1 MIGRLD
7 KIQQYFNATALQEG
21 IGTYALDLVL
31 TVVLAYILG
40 LVYTKFGKSIS
51 NRKSFSNNFVLL
63 ALTTMTIITVVKSS
77 LALSLG
83 LVGALSIV
91 RFRAAIKDPE
101 ELTFLFAVISVG
113 LGIGAG
119 QRYIVLV
126 SFLAFVCVVMIMNLI
141 KKVPVQGNFFI
152 TLSFSDQN
160 DVQVE
165 KVLKILNQYAS
176 QVSFKR
182 LEETVDGSNFVFNAN
197 ITDAAKMDDAK
208 SALKGEFK
216 NLSISFLEDN
226 GVFNM

>member
-1 MIGRLD
+1 VIGRLD